1 MKKQI
6 HILEGIMILT
16 TILISG
22 LLVIKFIYHI
32 NNEKM
37 DTTYMW
43 NIKLTNLHVKEGSK
57 EGIISLDNN
66 LLNLKLVLE
75 EENEFYEFTLDIV
88 NEGTLSSELDNIN
101 LNVENEQGI
110 LTYDI
115 KYIDQTELKKG
126 DVIKSNE
133 TKTIKIRIDY
143 PKQEEKIYESLKLN
157 MSLEL
162 KYKALY

>member
-32 NNEKM
+32 NHEKM

-126 DVIKSNE
+126 DIIKSNE

>member
-32 NNEKM
+32 NHEKM

-101 LNVENEQGI
+101 LNVENEKGI

-115 KYIDQTELKKG
+115 KYIDQTALKKG
-126 DVIKSNE
+126 DILKSNE

-157 MSLEL
+157 MLLEL